1 MQTCSPSAGAE
12 VKRLK
17 KRVDALETFTGTTS
31 ARSSRLSS
39 SPGLNIVDPLES
51 MYIDRSSAGNTLA
64 RSDNGINLGSAGQGG
79 GSPWNQPRQDNAALQ
94 RAVRQ
99 LLVAELH
106 SDAVKGKT

>member
-1 MQTCSPSAGAE
+1 MQTCSPPAGAE

-51 MYIDRSSAGNTLA
+51 SYIDRSSAGKTLA

-79 GSPWNQPRQDNAALQ
+79 GWNQPRQDNAALQ

-99 LLVAELH
+99 LLMAELH